1 MKKLAMT
8 GALVGALFAAT
19 PGWGA
24 EASSPCYTQSAIEA
38 EQAIRY
44 ITEVMVASSAC
55 QNTTYAEFRLRNR
68 DAIVAYQK
76 AMISHFRGESAF
88 DRWNTALANY
98 AAQKQAAVN
107 LGVFC
112 PQAHTLMK
120 QAKALDPTAFRAYAA
135 SQAATA
141 GAQYAKCGGAREEV
155 RRRHILQ
162 PLPRSPAQARGAQGG
177 GGGEPVRVSLSA
189 GRYRA
194 KARLNASD
202 TAR

>member
-1 MKKLAMT
+1 MKKLMAIA
-8 GALVGALFAAT
+8 ALAGGLTAGGLMAAA

-24 EASSPCYTQSAIEA
+24 GASSPCYTQSAIEA

-68 DAIVAYQK
+68 DAIVAYQN
-76 AMISHFRGESAF
+76 AMISHLHGAPAF

-112 PQAHTLMK
+112 QQADVLMK
-120 QAKALDPTAFRAYAA
+120 QAKALDPPAFRAYAA
-135 SQAATA
+135 SQAAAA
-141 GAQYAKCGGAREEV
+141 GTQYAKCGAAR
-155 RRRHILQ
+155 
-162 PLPRSPAQARGAQGG
+162 
-177 GGGEPVRVSLSA
+177 
-189 GRYRA
+189 
-194 KARLNASD
+194 K
-202 TAR
+202 

>member
-1 MKKLAMT
+1 MKRLMVVAALAGGLAAGGLT
-8 GALVGALFAAT
+8 AAT

-24 EASSPCYTQSAIEA
+24 DGSSSCYTQSAIEA

-44 ITEVMVASSAC
+44 VTDVMLASTAC

-112 PQAHTLMK
+112 QQADTLMK
-120 QAKALDPTAFRAYAA
+120 QAKALDPAAFRAYAA
-135 SQAATA
+135 AQAAAA
-141 GAQYAKCGGAREEV
+141 GAQYAKCGGA
-155 RRRHILQ
+155 
-162 PLPRSPAQARGAQGG
+162 
-177 GGGEPVRVSLSA
+177 
-189 GRYRA
+189 
-194 KARLNASD
+194 KK
-202 TAR
+202 